1 MLWEKLLWYSNDK
14 DDRILEILEQVL
26 RVSIFR
32 YMFSLNYKIK
42 SSNADI
48 KVVFAFFKQLNVD
61 NVDDGADVTVDFP
74 AVTLEDTLNNEITI
88 D

>member
-1 MLWEKLLWYSNDK
+1 LCLP
-14 DDRILEILEQVL
+14 
-26 RVSIFR
+26 
-32 YMFSLNYKIK
+32 
-42 SSNADI
+42 
-48 KVVFAFFKQLNVD
+48 FFKQLNVD

>member
-1 MLWEKLLWYSNDK
+1 MLWEKLSWYSNDK

-26 RVSIFR
+26 CVSIFR

>member
-1 MLWEKLLWYSNDK
+1 MNVDNV
-14 DDRILEILEQVL
+14 DDGAVDFPDVTLEDTL
-26 RVSIFR
+26 
-32 YMFSLNYKIK
+32 
-42 SSNADI
+42 
-48 KVVFAFFKQLNVD
+48 KQLNVD